1 MNLSDRQI
9 SDDERSILGK
19 GLNFSITLTTLPV
32 KEIIAG
38 TEVVAKYMTETVAE
52 ELRRAGCT
60 YHQTS

>member
-1 MNLSDRQI
+1 MNLSERQI

-32 KEIIAG
+32 EEIIAG
-38 TEVVAKYMTETVAE
+38 TETVAE